1 MSEYNNLTF
10 YYLKYTSR
18 PKGKQS
24 AVNINNIFYRNKKSN
39 VILIKYYFMS
49 VIL

>member
-24 AVNINNIFYRNKKSN
+24 AVNINNIFTEMKNQT
-39 VILIKYYFMS
+39 LF
-49 VIL
+49 